1 MDVLRSGG
9 SCEVR
14 DALEDSMESSAQKLI
29 PEFSYSS
36 QEIVMDVAKS
46 C

>member
-9 SCEVR
+9 SCEVS
-14 DALEDSMESSAQKLI
+14 DPLEDSMESSAQKLT
-29 PEFSYSS
+29 PESSYSS
-36 QEIVMDVAKS
+36 QEIAMDVAKS